1 MQSSLRENSSRT
13 LHCAGMSQTVNSQR
27 GVVLPRRLRRALTAF
42 SPVEEAVMDRLKLE
56 TVYRGALDALMSA
69 EEYQIQAAI
78 FRLRRAQARLHGWEV
93 HGSPTIHSRRRGSVN
108 RIQSLTPPF
117 SDNSTRCRADRRSDP
132 TPNDSPNPPIVNF
145 GLSASP
151 SRATARASSSSCCNP
166 VDRTP
171 DILGRG
177 ELWQS
182 FLFRAFG
189 ATGRPNWLG
198 R

>member
-1 MQSSLRENSSRT
+1 LVQRGETSVQSSLRENSSRT

-56 TVYRGALDALMSA
+56 TVYLGALDALMSA

-132 TPNDSPNPPIVNF
+132 TPNDTPAWCEQVPD
-145 GLSASP
+145 GAL
-151 SRATARASSSSCCNP
+151 RSSCCRP
-166 VDRTP
+166 DTPPGGGSSSLRRT
-171 DILGRG
+171 
-177 ELWQS
+177 
-182 FLFRAFG
+182 
-189 ATGRPNWLG
+189 RPNERRVPNW
-198 R
+198 